1 MVYAS
6 RRDRQGTPWCREHFK
21 EPGLAVVKGQ
31 PVAKDLKLPVIKTER
46 DVDRALRRIQTW
58 VVNYEID
65 MAQARMLIDT
75 VELGLKTAGLRLA
88 SQVGALERRL
98 EKAQRWGGGNGQGQ
112 EEA

>member
-1 MVYAS
+1 
-6 RRDRQGTPWCREHFK
+6 
-21 EPGLAVVKGQ
+21 
-31 PVAKDLKLPVIKTER
+31 
-46 DVDRALRRIQTW
+46 
-58 VVNYEID
+58 

-88 SQVGALERRL
+88 SQVGALEQRL